1 MMIRTPE
8 SFEFEAGG
16 RNYRCHLEQPTGV
29 RADAWWWFGVV
40 GDRGRH
46 VLEASPIRE
55 GVGCHVDDTHHE
67 RTLEHSG
74 SLRCRSRTTCGPPSA
89 SWWRPVTTATSS
101 RLCGIEVQR

>member
-40 GDRGRH
+40 GDRGRYAPFRAEPDDT
-46 VLEASPIRE
+46 EAS
-55 GVGCHVDDTHHE
+55 V
-67 RTLEHSG
+67 
-74 SLRCRSRTTCGPPSA
+74 RSRIVSYYEDHLQRRGWRTQ
-89 SWWRPVTTATSS
+89 RPV
-101 RLCGIEVQR
+101 